1 MSDLAVQHLP
11 RRSRRHLGELVLHLT
26 RRQLQSAHRFTLLG
40 WLWPLV
46 RQLAL
51 LGVLV
56 LIFSSVLDL
65 GIEDY
70 ALFVFTGL
78 IAWTA
83 FAAGVSTAA
92 ESLIKGR
99 HLVFTPGFPSSALP
113 LVAVAAPL
121 VDLLVALP
129 VLLAM
134 LIAEDR
140 LHETVL
146 LVPAL
151 LVLQYAFAAGLALVV
166 SATNVLFRDVANIV
180 GVVLLMLFYLTP
192 VFYGVKNV
200 PEHLHWVLDVNPM
213 AAQIEATRAVALDGT
228 LPAWENLMTLG
239 IAVPVVLALG
249 WWVFRRLEPRFV
261 DEL

>member
-1 MSDLAVQHLP
+1 MRAAGATTLP
-11 RRSRRHLGELVLHLT
+11 GRPRHLGELVLHLT

-40 WLWPLV
+40 WLWPVV

-56 LIFSSVLDL
+56 VIFSSVLDL

-70 ALFVFTGL
+70 ALFVFSGL

-83 FAAGVSTAA
+83 FAAGVSSAA
-92 ESLIKGR
+92 GSLIDGR
-99 HLVFTPGFPSSALP
+99 HLVFTPAFPNPALP

-129 VLLAM
+129 VLLVM
-134 LIAEDR
+134 LLAEGR

-146 LVPAL
+146 LLPAV
-151 LVLQYAFAAGLALVV
+151 LVIQYGLTAGLALLV
-166 SATNVLFRDVANIV
+166 SATNVLFRDVSNIV

-192 VFYGVKNV
+192 VFYGVRNV
-200 PEHLHWVLDVNPM
+200 PEHLHWVLDVNPV
-213 AAQIEATRAVALDGT
+213 AAQVEATRAVLLEGT
-228 LPAWENLMTLG
+228 VPGWQELATLG
-239 IAVPVVLALG
+239 VAVPAVLLLG

>member
-1 MSDLAVQHLP
+1 VIARLAP
-11 RRSRRHLGELVLHLT
+11 RYELVLHLT

-70 ALFVFTGL
+70 GLFVFTGL

-83 FAAGVSTAA
+83 FSSGVLAAAGSV
-92 ESLIKGR
+92 IGGR

-113 LVAVAAPL
+113 LVAVAAAL

-129 VLLAM
+129 VLLVM
-134 LIAEDR
+134 LIVEGR
-140 LHETVL
+140 LHAVVL
-146 LVPAL
+146 LLPAL
-151 LVLQYAFAAGLALVV
+151 LVVQYGLTAGVALVV

-180 GVVLLMLFYLTP
+180 GVVMLMLFYLTP
-192 VFYGVKNV
+192 VFYGVRNV
-200 PEHLHWVLDVNPM
+200 PAHLRWVLDVNPL
-213 AAQIEATRAVALDGT
+213 AAQVEATRAVLLEGS
-228 LPAWENLMTLG
+228 LPAWEDLVTLG
-239 IAVPVVLALG
+239 IFVPAVLALG
-249 WWVFRRLEPRFV
+249 WWVFHRLEPRFV

>member
-1 MSDLAVQHLP
+1 MLLVGAERLTA
-11 RRSRRHLGELVLHLT
+11 RSRHLGELVLHLT

-40 WLWPLV
+40 WLWPVV

-70 ALFVFTGL
+70 ALFVFSGL
-78 IAWTA
+78 IAWSA

-92 ESLIKGR
+92 GSLISGR
-99 HLVFTPGFPSSALP
+99 HLVFTPAFPNPALP

-129 VLLAM
+129 VLLVM
-134 LIAEDR
+134 LIAEGT
-140 LHETVL
+140 LHATAL
-146 LVPAL
+146 LLPAL
-151 LVLQYAFAAGLALVV
+151 LMLQYGLTAGLALLV
-166 SATNVLFRDVANIV
+166 SATNVLYRDVNNIV

-192 VFYGVKNV
+192 IFYGVKNV
-200 PEHLHWVLDVNPM
+200 PERLHWVLDVNPM
-213 AAQIEATRAVALDGT
+213 AAQVEATRAVLLEGT
-228 LPAWENLMTLG
+228 LPAWQDLATLG
-239 IAVPVVLALG
+239 IAVPTVLVLG